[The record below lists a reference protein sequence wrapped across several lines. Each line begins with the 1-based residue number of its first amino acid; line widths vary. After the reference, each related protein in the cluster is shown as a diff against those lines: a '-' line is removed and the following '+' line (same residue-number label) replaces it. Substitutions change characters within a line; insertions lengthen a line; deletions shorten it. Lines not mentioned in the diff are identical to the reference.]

1 MSELVVSTN
10 FAEIFVIQRRDMEE
24 EEERWVDWS
33 TPASEEQAEII
44 RDRLATESGPRWDW
58 RAVRKIILTVTTE
71 V

>member
-1 MSELVVSTN
+1 MAILVIDTN

-24 EEERWVDWS
+24 EEERWIDWS
-33 TPASEEQAEII
+33 TPATEHEAEVL
-44 RDRLATESGPRWDW
+44 RDNLAMASGPRWDW